1 MIWPLALVPRTQPS
15 RTLTWLSP
23 VAAAVLTMLAGAV
36 LFALMGKDPLQGL
49 GVFLVEPLAT
59 QRGWS
64 ELGLKAT
71 PLMLCAVGLTL
82 CFRANVWN
90 IGAEGQLIAGAI
102 VGGSIALVA
111 TSATSRVIVPLLLTC
126 A

>member
-1 MIWPLALVPRTQPS
+1 MNWPLALVPSTQPS

-49 GVFLVEPLAT
+49 RVFLVEPLAT

-64 ELGLKAT
+64 ELALKAT
-71 PLMLCAVGLTL
+71 PLMLCAVGTL
-82 CFRANVWN
+82 QPVVDGVRRNRCGQRAE
-90 IGAEGQLIAGAI
+90 ICGRRTGEAGELLETPMGQ
-102 VGGSIALVA
+102 GS
-111 TSATSRVIVPLLLTC
+111 
-126 A
+126 